1 MDHGIGKA
9 VLGGWMIS
17 GVLTARTGNPVQLS
31 QAATGRSVA
40 RPDYV
45 GGQVKFDNYRDT
57 LQYLNPAAFALVPI
71 NPTSRISVRG
81 GNLGNNAIREP
92 GAVNLNLSM
101 NKEFSITERS
111 RLQVGL
117 DGFNFLNHTNL
128 NGLVTSINNVFFG
141 QLQNT
146 AGARQIQLRGR
157 FSW

>member
-1 MDHGIGKA
+1 M
-9 VLGGWMIS
+9 LF
-17 GVLTARTGNPVQLS
+17 R
-31 QAATGRSVA
+31 
-40 RPDYV
+40 
-45 GGQVKFDNYRDT
+45 
-57 LQYLNPAAFALVPI
+57 
-71 NPTSRISVRG
+71 SVRG